1 VNVLASATLPA
12 AVTTPAAARA
22 FVKDAAPRLPVRLDD
37 LTLVVSELVTNAV
50 VHGAGDVD
58 LHVGL
63 ERDVVHVEVSDG
75 GPEDPLPEQPEDS
88 GLLLVSRLAQSWG
101 IRRDGDRTV
110 LWADLAAV

>member
-1 VNVLASATLPA
+1 MDVLARATLPA
-12 AVTTPAAARA
+12 AVTAPAAARA

-58 LHVGL
+58 LHVGI
-63 ERDVVHVEVSDG
+63 ERDVVHVEVSDA
-75 GPEDPLPEQPEDS
+75 GPEDPLPEEPAEG

-101 IRRDGDRTV
+101 IRKDGDRTV
-110 LWADLAAV
+110 VWADLASG